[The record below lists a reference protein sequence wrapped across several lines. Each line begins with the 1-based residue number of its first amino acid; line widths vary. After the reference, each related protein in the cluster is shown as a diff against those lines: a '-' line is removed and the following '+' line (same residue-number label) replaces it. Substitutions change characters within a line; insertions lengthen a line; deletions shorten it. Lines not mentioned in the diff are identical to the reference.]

1 MSKSSNNERADREE
15 LAALRLEH
23 RRLDDSI
30 VELEQ
35 DGIPDQ
41 LHITRLKKRKL
52 VLKDAIAKLEDRL
65 FPDIIA

>member
-1 MSKSSNNERADREE
+1 MHSRDVRELREE

-23 RRLDDSI
+23 RELDSKI
-30 VELEQ
+30 GGLETA
-35 DGIPDQ
+35 GAIDQ

-52 VLKDAIAKLEDRL
+52 QIKDKIASLEDRL